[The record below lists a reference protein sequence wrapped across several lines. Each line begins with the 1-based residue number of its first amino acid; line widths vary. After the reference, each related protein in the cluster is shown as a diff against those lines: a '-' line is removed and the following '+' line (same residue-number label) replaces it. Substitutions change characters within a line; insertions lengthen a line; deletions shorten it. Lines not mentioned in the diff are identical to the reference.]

1 MKSAVATMSGV
12 STVKEVKAKAL
23 SDERGRFGLQGFAR
37 RRKQARGRASRLC
50 SRSSPPPLARSLAM
64 N

>member
-23 SDERGRFGLQGFAR
+23 SDERGRVGLHGFAR
-37 RRKQARGRASRLC
+37 RRKQASGRASGVC
-50 SRSSPPPLARSLAM
+50 SRSSTPPLARSLAM